1 MKALLSLLLA
11 FLLASCAST
20 GGKNFNEANVSK
32 LHPGMTEQEVIQ
44 VLEGNPSY
52 HEYHADGTYTASW
65 IYTRANVLASSA
77 ESKLIYILFDKD
89 HRFIRIIDSGKLT
102 N

>member
-1 MKALLSLLLA
+1 MQVLLSLLLA

-20 GGKNFNEANVSK
+20 GGKNFNETNVSQ

-44 VLEGNPSY
+44 ILEGKPSY

-65 IYTRANVLASSA
+65 IYTRANALTSSV
-77 ESKLIYILFDKD
+77 ESKLIYILFDKN
-89 HRFIRIIDSGKLT
+89 HRFVRLIDSGKLT